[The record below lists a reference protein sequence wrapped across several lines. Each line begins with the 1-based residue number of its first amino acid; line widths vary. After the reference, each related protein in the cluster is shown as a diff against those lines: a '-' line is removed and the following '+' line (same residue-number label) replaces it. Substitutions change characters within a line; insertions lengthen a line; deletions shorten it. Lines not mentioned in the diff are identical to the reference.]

1 MIDLTDLARR
11 LGQVEHFR
19 DLQLPE
25 LRSIIDSG
33 RITRY
38 QADEVIFV
46 EEEPSAGLFVL
57 LSGRVQL
64 CVLSPQG
71 QISILAIFEPVIM
84 FNEVSALDGA
94 PNPATVISLE
104 KSLIWNMSAPDL
116 ERLILKYPAIGLGIA
131 RVLAHRNRRLVRQY
145 QDLSFRTVLA
155 RSAQLLLELSHNGL
169 QKIDRRRHPN
179 HQLAA
184 QIATVPEAFSRALRV
199 FRTNA
204 DIHTTELT
212 IEILQPAHL
221 WEIFQVGPFAPPPA
235 T

>member
-1 MIDLTDLARR
+1 MVDFEQLAIR

-19 DLQLPE
+19 TLKPTE
-25 LRSIIDSG
+25 LRSIVDSG
-33 RITRY
+33 RI
-38 QADEVIFV
+38 QHFSAGEIIFI

-64 CVLSPQG
+64 CALSPQG

-104 KSLIWNMSAPDL
+104 ESIVWNMSAVDL
-116 ERLILKYPAIGLGIA
+116 EKLVIHYPLIGLGIA
-131 RVLAHRNRRLVRQY
+131 RVLAQRNRRLVRQF

-155 RSAQLLLELSHNGL
+155 RSARILIDLSQNG
-169 QKIDRRRHPN
+169 QIKIDRRRHPN

-184 QIATVPEAFSRALRV
+184 QIATVPEAFSRSLRI
-199 FRTNA
+199 FRSNG
-204 DIHTTELT
+204 DVSTTDQSIEVLRPAQL
-212 IEILQPAHL
+212 IEIA
-221 WEIFQVGPFAPPPA
+221 QVGPFHS
-235 T
+235 